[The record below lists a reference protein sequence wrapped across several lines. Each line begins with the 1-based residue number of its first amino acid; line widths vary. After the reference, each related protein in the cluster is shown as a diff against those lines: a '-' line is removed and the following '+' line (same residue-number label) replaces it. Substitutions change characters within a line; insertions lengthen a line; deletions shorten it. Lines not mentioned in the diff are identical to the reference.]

1 MRKNHRTS
9 LVPLLAFPLLLA
21 AAACDTTVTKEEMA
35 TAEYGPRPEHWQE
48 DIRNY
53 LSLRLL
59 DPKEAKVEF
68 RAGPKLLYQRGTP
81 LRGEQYGWGVC
92 VWVQDKDKSGEWQST
107 YPMSFVLRED
117 KIVHVNGGPDDGAII
132 GPNYARKQCEQ
143 LGAPPVP
150 RD

>member
-1 MRKNHRTS
+1 MRRMLWTL
-9 LVPLLAFPLLLA
+9 LVPLLTSFV
-21 AAACDTTVTKEEMA
+21 AACDTTVTKEEMA
-35 TAEYGPRPEHWQE
+35 TAEYGPRPERWQDE
-48 DIRNY
+48 INNY
-53 LSLRLL
+53 LSIRLQ
-59 DPKEAKVEF
+59 DPKQAKVEF
-68 RAGPKLLYQRGTP
+68 RGGPKMLYQRGSL

-92 VWVQDKDKSGEWQST
+92 VWVNDKDKSGAYQGT
-107 YPMSFVLRED
+107 YPMSFILRDD

>member
-1 MRKNHRTS
+1 MRKTYRTL
-9 LVPLLAFPLLLA
+9 LVPLLALPVLLV
-21 AAACDTTVTKEEMA
+21 AACDTTVTKEEMA
-35 TAEYGPRPEHWQE
+35 TAEYGPRPEHWQDE
-48 DIRNY
+48 IRNY
-53 LSLRLL
+53 LSLRLA

-68 RAGPKLLYQRGTP
+68 RAGPKLLYQRGTV

-92 VWVQDKDKSGEWQST
+92 VWVQDKDKAGDWQPT

-117 KIVHVNGGPDDGAII
+117 RIVHVNGGPDDGAII

-150 RD
+150 RS

>member
-1 MRKNHRTS
+1 MRKTRRTL
-9 LVPLLAFPLLLA
+9 LVPLLALPVLLV
-21 AAACDTTVTKEEMA
+21 AACDTTVTKEEMA
-35 TAEYGPRPEHWQE
+35 TADYGPRPEHWQE
-48 DIRNY
+48 EIRNY
-53 LSLRLL
+53 LSLRLA

-68 RAGPKLLYQRGTP
+68 RAGPKLLYQRGTV

-92 VWVQDKDKSGEWQST
+92 VWVQDKDKAGDWQQT

-117 KIVHVNGGPDDGAII
+117 RIVHVNGGPDDGAII

-150 RD
+150 RS